1 MYTIK
6 TSERNND
13 KATEFE
19 TKSML
24 YLMTKSPNGDSVEL
38 FIIDCF
44 NDVTGV
50 GYEVTDTW
58 DIQSKGVASLTPAKI
73 GRALYTLFAN
83 YVSDI
88 DFGHHILYI
97 PVPKNEYIVNSD
109 EESFDMSNFKEK
121 NRSRIKEGL
130 TKEIHDRADSDVD
143 TPANAL
149 MVDSFL
155 EKVLFVT
162 DRYEKADYIRAIIQ
176 FKNIADMTDEFL
188 NRIFDEIRST
198 QAIKKIRNV
207 YGETVTSVKD
217 AEKYEKNIYRK
228 EIELLVVN
236 RIIGNDMF
244 SAKGV
249 PVYFIKEIQAVDEDD
264 IADIVQDCQ
273 THISRTLFNRNNK
286 RAFWHLLEEI
296 MTAIVQDR
304 KASIRE
310 LMSKITPS
318 TRTAV
323 FTLDDLSL
331 LYLIA
336 IVKEGLKQ

>member
-1 MYTIK
+1 
-6 TSERNND
+6 
-13 KATEFE
+13 
-19 TKSML
+19 
-24 YLMTKSPNGDSVEL
+24 
-38 FIIDCF
+38 
-44 NDVTGV
+44 
-50 GYEVTDTW
+50 
-58 DIQSKGVASLTPAKI
+58 
-73 GRALYTLFAN
+73 
-83 YVSDI
+83 
-88 DFGHHILYI
+88 
-97 PVPKNEYIVNSD
+97 
-109 EESFDMSNFKEK
+109 
-121 NRSRIKEGL
+121 
-130 TKEIHDRADSDVD
+130 
-143 TPANAL
+143 
-149 MVDSFL
+149 
-155 EKVLFVT
+155 
-162 DRYEKADYIRAIIQ
+162 
-176 FKNIADMTDEFL
+176 
-188 NRIFDEIRST
+188 
-198 QAIKKIRNV
+198 
-207 YGETVTSVKD
+207 
-217 AEKYEKNIYRK
+217 
-228 EIELLVVN
+228 
-236 RIIGNDMF
+236 MF